1 MSLLWIPLLTL
12 AGTLVPLF
20 TASRGRVICTIATI
34 IAPLA
39 ALSIVFS
46 HLPTLLSGEIV
57 TQHWTWM
64 PLLGLDLALRLDG
77 LTLLFALLIL
87 GIGSLIITYAGYY
100 LASDEKDGRF
110 FSFMMLFMTAMLGIV
125 MADNLLLMWLFWELT
140 SVASFLL
147 IGFWGHL
154 SDARRGARMALTVT
168 GAGGLALLAGIL
180 LIGNEVGSF
189 AMADVLAA
197 GEQLRASA
205 HYPLIMALVL
215 LGAFTKSAQFPFHFW
230 LPHAMAAPTPVSAYL
245 HSATMVKAGIFLLAR
260 LHPALGDTSL
270 WAVSLTL
277 AGLATLVYG
286 AWFALLER
294 DLKGILAF
302 STVSHLGLIV
312 LLLGL
317 DTPLSIVAALFHI
330 LNHALFKATLFMSV
344 GIIDHE
350 TGTRDIRRLGGLWSL
365 MPITGTLTLMAGAA
379 MAGFPPFNGFLSK
392 EMLLTKALASELFGG
407 LGSIIPLLVLL
418 GATLSVAYSLRLVHG
433 VFFAKSIDNSPA
445 EQALHPHDPPQGMY
459 LPGLILAFLC
469 LLVGLLPMTLAAPLI
484 NSASLAVQGVNN
496 PVFTFALWHGL
507 NLPLMMSLIAIAGGA
522 LLLREHKRLGLLA
535 NILPSP
541 NAKVVF
547 EKLITRI
554 VKAALWVTLRLE
566 NGSLQRY
573 QALLLL
579 AALAMTALGLSNVSS
594 LTGSAGIQPVDGL
607 VMLGA
612 AVMMLGAI
620 GSALAHRWRLVSL
633 LMLSVVGL
641 TVSLTFI
648 RFSAPDLALTQL
660 SVEVASMILMILAL
674 FFLPQ
679 RPPLW
684 VSSRRI
690 MRDVLLAGSLGL
702 IIASLNYALLTR
714 EVASISD
721 FFLTESVPGGGG
733 TNVVNVILVDFRGF
747 DTLGEITVLTLAG
760 LATYK
765 LLNRLRLFKPSGNLE
780 GIRWS
785 RHRYPLI
792 LDVVAQIIL
801 PIALLVSFYIFLR
814 GHNQPGGGFI
824 AGLITAI
831 ALLLQYIARGYEWT
845 SQRLKVSFP
854 FISVLGLAIAVC
866 TGLGSWLFGYPFLTS
881 SFGYFDIPLIGNI
894 ELATAMLFDL
904 GVYLAVVGATLMI
917 LVNLGSVTTAHR
929 PTLLTTEQSASKEGG
944 K

>member
-866 TGLGSWLFGYPFLTS
+866 TGLGSWLYGYPFLTS
-881 SFGYFDIPLIGNI
+881 SFGYFDIPLIGKI

-929 PTLLTTEQSASKEGG
+929 PTLQTTEQSASKEGS

>member
-189 AMADVLAA
+189 AMVDVLAA
-197 GEQLRASA
+197 GDQLRASA

-881 SFGYFDIPLIGNI
+881 SFGYFDIPLIGKI

-929 PTLLTTEQSASKEGG
+929 PTLQTTEQSASKEGS

>member
-39 ALSIVFS
+39 ALSIVLS
-46 HLPTLLSGEIV
+46 HLPALLSGEVI
-57 TQHWTWM
+57 TQYWTWM

-100 LASDEKDGRF
+100 LASNEKDGRF

-189 AMADVLAA
+189 AMSDVLAA
-197 GEQLRASA
+197 GDQLRAA
-205 HYPLIMALVL
+205 PHYPFIMALVL

-747 DTLGEITVLTLAG
+747 DTRGEITVLTLAG

-824 AGLITAI
+824 AGLVTAI

-854 FISVLGLAIAVC
+854 FISVLGLTIAVS

-917 LVNLGSVTTAHR
+917 LVNLGSVTTVHR
-929 PTLLTTEQSASKEGG
+929 PTLQTTEQSASKEGS

>member
-189 AMADVLAA
+189 AMADILAA